1 MKNITW
7 IKEAIE
13 YNRKNIEKAFEAAET
28 VHGKT
33 EEYTGKALE
42 QAPLVPEQ
50 GKELVR
56 TWFEEGRR
64 LRREFREAVL
74 KGHERLGELVAAA

>member
-1 MKNITW
+1 MKINTW
-7 IKEAIE
+7 INEAIE
-13 YNRKNIEKAFEAAET
+13 LNRKNIEKAFDAAET

-42 QAPLVPEQ
+42 QAQLVPEQ

-56 TWFEEGRR
+56 NWIEEGRR

-74 KGHERLGELVAAA
+74 KGHERLGELITAA